1 MSHSILFVLGLL
13 LFQLSFCD
21 DVGCLYRSYQGQPL
35 DKLNITNDKYLSSRR
50 EEENIQKC
58 FSLSN
63 SDVFNRTCCY
73 KKNINENRTYC
84 IDSEGQ
90 NLNDPN
96 IQCPQ
101 DTVITNN
108 CGMALYYQPVS
119 YEVCTDISLVDG
131 FCCLVKVKNKG
142 SACLKQDTID
152 EDNKDKIT
160 DYMKNYLK
168 NTYNVD
174 KKDIEMV
181 DCKGYF
187 FKYYGLLLLLLAV
200 MYL

>member
-1 MSHSILFVLGLL
+1 MSHSILFVLSLL

-84 IDSEGQ
+84 IDSKDQ

-108 CGMALYYQPVS
+108 CGMSLYYQPVS
-119 YEVCTDISLVDG
+119 YEICTDISLVDG

-168 NTYNVD
+168 NTYKVD
-174 KKDIEMV
+174 EKDIETV